1 MTDFPELTQS
11 PLPGEPFVSFC
22 GDLITFTLELSFEIF
37 GEAWVRTDLGG
48 AQRSRNESIKKIEND
63 EIKLNGA
70 WYDFKMEKKS
80 STLYAATFPLN
91 EVGHF
96 QAKCFFLKKNSNTP
110 FWPAGENTTINV
122 EPAGTCCSN
131 IIYNAFVRQFGKTK
145 RNKDDDLS
153 LVNQLDKKNYTVI
166 PESGKFRDLKKR
178 VEFIFSDL
186 GCRVIH
192 LLPIHPTPTT
202 YARMGR
208 FGSPYAALNFT
219 DVDSA
224 LIEFDTNATPLE
236 QFMELVDTVHYHHGY
251 LFLDIAINHTGWGSS
266 IHESHPEWLVRDETG
281 RIEEPGA
288 WGNTWADLT
297 KLDYSKKDLWQYMAG
312 IFLLWC
318 SRGVDGFRCDAG
330 YMIPCETWKYIIS
343 KVRNQYSDTIFL
355 LEGLGGSLDV
365 TSELLNNA
373 NFNWAYSELFQNY
386 TRDQIEHYLPY
397 SYEIS
402 SKYGHMINYAETHD
416 NMRLAATSKLYSKMR
431 TSLSALLSV
440 CGGFGFTNG
449 VEWFADEKIDVHE
462 FNSLNWDSEEN
473 QVAHIYKLNSI
484 LKSHPAFFNGTQLK
498 LIQKNNCN
506 CIALFRNNIDFKK
519 KLLILINLDKDNTA
533 KVTWEN
539 TYFENTNEPFYDLIS
554 ENKII
559 TQNVKENS
567 FLELSPGEVLAL
579 SQDKTDFKIL
589 KDQSLCKIPERV
601 YIQKLKAKILNIIV
615 SLKGYKSLKQFDIE
629 KAAQEFGK
637 NPLEFI
643 RSLNNKSLE
652 SKVIVFNVRTDIKR
666 EVMIPP
672 GYFLLILSNS
682 NFRAELIGNN
692 SENES
697 TLGHEEGLPIDNT
710 CQTSC
715 KYFSVFMPL
724 KAPKKSK
731 KIILKLR
738 IFEKEKTKTYNS
750 SILLLAHFKDLIL
763 NTSFSR
769 KKIVSDPSLKFLQT
783 TDKGGMMRA
792 SAWWGKLESRYDAL
806 IAANLNKKFPENR
819 WVLLSRF
826 RIWAS
831 YQGYSKELAPDCL
844 ERFSILNRNEAQWLF
859 HIPTSEGNYFP
870 IELILKTSKYN
881 NSLELFIIRKKSQG
895 KKSALSDKKLITLII
910 RPDIESRS
918 FHETVKAW
926 KGPEHDF
933 IQAIKSFEN
942 GFTFGP
948 DLNKNLYVEISN
960 GIFNVKPEWQYNIHY
975 PFEAQRGLD
984 STSDLFSPGYFSVQ
998 LTGDQSLD
1006 ISACAFT
1013 SNENPKEILNTDQ
1026 YLDKNEEGF
1035 YSRFSFKDAVYNSLD
1050 SFIVNRDENNS
1061 VIAGFPWF
1069 LDWGRDSLIFCR
1081 ALIELERLD
1090 QAKGILKL
1098 FGKFEK
1104 NGTLP
1109 NMICG
1114 EDTGN
1119 RETSDAPLWFFAGC
1133 REIVEKEKSHDFLNT
1148 LLNGRTIKQILFS
1161 IADSFLK
1168 GVESKVFA
1176 DKETFLLFSP
1186 SHYTWMDT
1194 NFPAGSPRQGYPV
1207 DIQALWYYALEFLSQ
1222 IDNKSK
1228 NNAWKEKSIILKD
1241 NIKKLFYL
1249 KDKDYFSDCLHA
1261 DPSTPAMQAV
1271 PDDALRPNQ
1280 LLLIT
1285 LGVIQDKSI
1294 LIKTLETL
1302 MELLVPGAIRSLADR
1317 EVSYPLEIVYDNI
1330 VLKNPY
1336 YPYSGNYTGDEDT
1349 SRKPAY
1355 HNGTAWTWQFPL
1367 FSESWFKVFGEMS
1380 RDTALAWLGSSIS
1393 LMRKGAVGYI
1403 PEILDGDYPHTPR
1416 GCDAQAWGSSELAR
1430 VISILTKKL

>member
-1 MTDFPELTQS
+1 MTDFPELTQN
-11 PLPGEPFVSFC
+11 PLPGEPFVMFC
-22 GDLITFTLELSFEIF
+22 GDLFTFTLELSFEVI
-37 GEAWVRTDLGG
+37 GDAWVRTDLGG
-48 AQRSRNESIKKIEND
+48 AVKSRTESIKKIEND

-70 WYDFKMEKKS
+70 WYDYKMEKKS
-80 STLYAATFPLN
+80 STLFVATLPLN

-96 QAKCFFLKKNSNTP
+96 QAKCFFLKKNSNVP
-110 FWPAGENTTINV
+110 VWPTGENTIINV
-122 EPAGTCCSN
+122 ESAGTCCSN

-186 GCRVIH
+186 GCRVLH

-224 LIEFDTNATPLE
+224 LIEFDTSATPLE

-288 WGNTWADLT
+288 WGTTWADLT

-330 YMIPCETWKYIIS
+330 YMIPCNAWKYIIS
-343 KVRNQYSDTIFL
+343 KVRHQYPDTLFL
-355 LEGLGGSLDV
+355 LEGLGGSVDV
-365 TSELLNNA
+365 TSDILNRA

-386 TRDQIEHYLPY
+386 SRDQIENYLPH

-402 SKYGHMINYAETHD
+402 SKYGHMIHYAETHD
-416 NMRLAATSKLYSKMR
+416 NTRLAATSKIYAKMR

-440 CGGFGFTNG
+440 SGGFGFANG
-449 VEWFADEKIDVHE
+449 VEWYADEKIDVHE
-462 FNSLNWDSEEN
+462 FNSLNWGSNEN
-473 QVAHIYKLNSI
+473 QVAHIGKLNSI
-484 LKSHPAFFNGTQLK
+484 LKSHPTFFNDTQLK
-498 LIQKNNCN
+498 LIQKDNGN
-506 CIALFRNNIDFKK
+506 CIALFRNNINAGK
-519 KLLILINLDKDNTA
+519 KLLVLINLDINNNTQ
-533 KVTWEN
+533 VTWKN
-539 TYFENTNEPFYDLIS
+539 SYFKDPNLPFYDLIS
-554 ENKII
+554 ENKILTSTI
-559 TQNVKENS
+559 KTDS
-567 FLELSPGEVLAL
+567 FFELSPGEVLAL
-579 SQDKTDFKIL
+579 SQDKNDLEDL
-589 KDQSLCKIPERV
+589 KNQSAFKIPERV
-601 YIQKLKAKILNIIV
+601 YIQKLKAKVLNIYV
-615 SLKGYKSLKQFDIE
+615 ALNGYKSIKKFDINT
-629 KAAQEFGK
+629 AAKEFGK
-637 NPLEFI
+637 NPVEFI
-643 RSLNNKSLE
+643 RSLNDKTLE
-652 SKVIVFNVRTDIKR
+652 TKVILFNMRVDTKR
-666 EVMIPP
+666 DVMIPP
-672 GYFLLILSNS
+672 GYFLLILSDS
-682 NFRAELIGNN
+682 NFRAEIIKNN
-692 SENES
+692 SENKS
-697 TLGHEEGLPIDNT
+697 TFGYEEALPIDNT
-710 CQTSC
+710 GQTSE
-715 KYFSVFMPL
+715 KYFAIFMPF
-724 KAPKKSK
+724 KTPKKSRK
-731 KIILKLR
+731 LILKLR
-738 IFEKEKTKTYNS
+738 IFKKEKTQIYNS
-750 SILLLAHFKDLIL
+750 SILFLAKFEDLFI
-763 NTSFSR
+763 NTSFTR
-769 KKIVSDPSLKFLQT
+769 KKIVNDPSLKFLQT

-806 IAANLNKKFPENR
+806 IAANLNKEYPENR
-819 WVLLSRF
+819 WILLTRF

-844 ERFSILNRNEAQWLF
+844 EKFSILNNREAKWLF

-870 IELILKTSKYN
+870 IELILKTSKTN
-881 NSLELFIIRKKSQG
+881 NSVKLLIVRNKANNDKHV
-895 KKSALSDKKLITLII
+895 LSDKKFISLTI
-910 RPDIESRS
+910 RPDIEDRS

-926 KGPEHDF
+926 KGPEHN
-933 IQAIKSFEN
+933 IINAVKNFEN
-942 GFTFGP
+942 GFVFEP
-948 DLNKNLYVEISN
+948 DINRKLYIEVSSGFFKIE
-960 GIFNVKPEWQYNIHY
+960 PEWQYNVHY

-984 STSDLFSPGYFSVQ
+984 SNSDIFSPGYFSVQ
-998 LTGDQSLD
+998 LSGNETIN

-1013 SNENPKEILNTDQ
+1013 SDDNPKDIIEN
-1026 YLDKNEEGF
+1026 DKNLNIEESG
-1035 YSRFSFKDAVYNSLD
+1035 SKFSFKDAVYKTLD
-1050 SFIVNRDENNS
+1050 AFIVNRDGKNS

-1081 ALIELERLD
+1081 ALIELERFD
-1090 QAKGILKL
+1090 QAKGILGL
-1098 FGKFEK
+1098 FGKFEQ

-1114 EDTGN
+1114 EDTAN
-1119 RETSDAPLWFFAGC
+1119 RETSDAPLWFFACC
-1133 REIVEKEKSHDFLNT
+1133 REIVEKENCHDFLSHK
-1148 LLNGRTIKQILFS
+1148 LNGRTVKQILIS

-1168 GVESKVFA
+1168 GTTSKIFA

-1194 NFPAGSPRQGYPV
+1194 NYPACSPRQGYPV
-1207 DIQALWYYALEFLSQ
+1207 DIQALWHYALEFLSQ
-1222 IDNKSK
+1222 IDDKTK
-1228 NNAWKEKSIILKD
+1228 RKEWKAKALILQ
-1241 NIKKLFYL
+1241 NTIKKLFYI
-1249 KDKDYFSDCLHA
+1249 KDKNYFSDCLHA
-1261 DPSTPAMQAV
+1261 DNSTPALLAA

-1285 LGVIQDKSI
+1285 LGVIKDQTI

-1317 EVSYPLEIVYDNI
+1317 EISYPLEIVYDNK

-1336 YPYSGNYTGDEDT
+1336 YPYSGTYAGDEDT
-1349 SRKPAY
+1349 RRKPAY

-1367 FSESWFKVFGEMS
+1367 FSEAWFKVFGEMS

-1393 LMRKGAVGYI
+1393 IMRQGAAGYI
-1403 PEILDGDYPHTPR
+1403 PEILDGDSPHTPR

-1430 VISILTKKL
+1430 VINILTKK